1 MNSVMTKRAQGRR
14 RIGIGFRNFKKR
26 YFCLNTQQFYYAK
39 AKNKRP
45 LCRIPINEILAVE
58 KLQEE
63 SFKMKNVSH
72 YL

>member
-14 RIGIGFRNFKKR
+14 RIVIGFRNFKKR